1 MKVNEP
7 SEPWSG
13 PPCDWEGSEM
23 FLLRH
28 GAARSFRD
36 NLIWLEEMTE
46 FAEKLS
52 KAPTL
57 KGPFPTALPKK

>member
-7 SEPWSG
+7 SKPW
-13 PPCDWEGSEM
+13 PACDWEGSET
-23 FLLRH
+23 FLLHH

-46 FAEKLS
+46 FAERLS
-52 KAPTL
+52 QAPVV
-57 KGPFPTALPKK
+57 KGPFPKKSEKK